1 MMTPKLTNNSG
12 LVPTMLFLTVL
23 LLGACSRGEPEAPP
37 PQAPASQTTHDNV
50 IGQPLHQALDQ
61 ANQVEQMIQDG
72 VDQREQAMKAQGL

>member
-1 MMTPKLTNNSG
+1 MTHRSTNNRS
-12 LVPTMLFLTVL
+12 LIHSALFLTVL

-61 ANQVEQMIQDG
+61 AKQVEQMVQDG